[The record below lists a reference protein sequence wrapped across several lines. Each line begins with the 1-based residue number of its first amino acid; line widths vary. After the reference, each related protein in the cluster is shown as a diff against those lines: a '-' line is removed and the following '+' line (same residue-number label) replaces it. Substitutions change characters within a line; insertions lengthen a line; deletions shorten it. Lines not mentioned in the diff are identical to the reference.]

1 MQGTVAARRAL
12 MASGLASFVLLGLA
26 QAIFGPALPVYQA
39 QFGLDTA
46 QAGWLISSFW
56 VGCFSGVVGMFLAA
70 GKAGPRPGLAASVI
84 GAAVMGLAPWW
95 PLVLLGGLI
104 FGGGYGS
111 LAAVFNPRILSA
123 YGSRGGAMMSLLNA
137 IFSFGAIA
145 APLVFLALGSEPRP
159 TFLAFA
165 AFGAVIWLAS
175 GSVSRDAVGAATE
188 RTGYRLHW
196 PMLIF
201 GMLAI
206 GMEAALV
213 SLGPTALIRAG
224 VAAGEASQLLSIF
237 YVSYLVARLV
247 LVFVADRI
255 PAFSVY
261 VGAMAFTVICA
272 LGALFISPAWFFP
285 PMGISASLFFHGF
298 FVTATRKMGSDARV
312 PPVIIGSGLIGAI
325 FLPLLCAQLIGV
337 MGDRGFFW
345 LILFWAGAVTLV
357 SAAVL
362 PRMNR

>member
-1 MQGTVAARRAL
+1 MQGTESARRAL

-26 QAIFGPALPVYQA
+26 QAIFGPVLPVYQ
-39 QFGLDTA
+39 QRFGLETA
-46 QAGWLISSFW
+46 QAGWLISAFW

-70 GKAGPRPGLAASVI
+70 GRAGPRPGLAAAAI
-84 GAAVMGLAPWW
+84 GAALMGLAPSW

-123 YGSRGGAMMSLLNA
+123 FGSRGGAMMSLLNA

-165 AFGAVIWLAS
+165 ALAAVIWLAS
-175 GSVSRDAVGAATE
+175 GAVSRDGVGAATE
-188 RTGYRLHW
+188 RTGYRMHW

-224 VAAGEASQLLSIF
+224 VSAGDASGLLSVF
-237 YVSYLVARLV
+237 YVSYLVSRLV

-255 PAFSVY
+255 PAFTVY
-261 VGAMAFTVICA
+261 VGAMGFAVVCA
-272 LGALFISPAWFFP
+272 LGALFLSPALFFP
-285 PMGISASLFFHGF
+285 PMGVSASLFFHGF

-312 PPVIIGSGLIGAI
+312 PPVIIGAGLVGAMI
-325 FLPLLCAQLIGV
+325 LPLICAQLIGP

-345 LILFWAGAVTLV
+345 LILIWAGVVTV
-357 SAAVL
+357 ASAAVM
-362 PRMNR
+362 RQMNR